1 MNRAPLRRRC
11 VAAAVSALCCA
22 PAVLFAQEERDS
34 TAVLPE
40 RPTVATHAY
49 VIKPGFVELEAGAI
63 FRRPTDDGTF
73 EVPVYLKF
81 GVTRW
86 LQLGIGPGVT
96 SNRGGTGGDL
106 QAGFSDLGV
115 AAKIVVGT
123 GIPILGDFAVQPSL
137 KLPTGS
143 ESRGFGTGTTDGGIL
158 LVSSHAVAGG
168 QIDSNAGI
176 TFRSGDGTAAPKESY
191 VWAVAFGRSISGP
204 LGGVV
209 EVFGFP
215 GTSGASGGPP
225 QVGLLFGPT
234 YAIRPSL
241 VLDAGAI
248 VNVRRLGGNA
258 AYVGLTANLG
268 RWFGR

>member
-1 MNRAPLRRRC
+1 MRIAALRAR
-11 VAAAVSALCCA
+11 VAAAALALCCA
-22 PAVLFAQEERDS
+22 PAALRAQEGERDS

-49 VIKPGFVELEAGAI
+49 VIKPGFVEAETGVTY
-63 FRRPTDDGTF
+63 FRPTEHGTLD
-73 EVPVYLKF
+73 VPVHVKF

-86 LQLGIGPGVT
+86 LQLAISPAFT
-96 SNRGGTGGDL
+96 SSRDASGDL
-106 QAGFSDLGV
+106 QGGFGDLGL
-115 AAKIVVGT
+115 AAKLVVGT
-123 GIPILGDFAVQPSL
+123 GLPVLGDFAVQPSL
-137 KLPTGS
+137 KLATGS
-143 ESRGFGTGTTDGGIL
+143 TSRGFGTGTTDAGVL
-158 LVSSHAVAGG
+158 LVSSHQVLGG
-168 QIDSNAGI
+168 EIDANAGI
-176 TFRSGDGTAAPKESY
+176 TFSSGDGTAAPKQSY
-191 VWAVAFGRSISGP
+191 VWAVSGGRPIAGP
-204 LGGVV
+204 LGAVA

-215 GTSGASGGPP
+215 GTTGPSGGPP

-234 YAIRPSL
+234 FTVRPSL

>member
-1 MNRAPLRRRC
+1 MTQTRLRRAR
-11 VAAAVSALCCA
+11 VAAIALALGCA
-22 PAVLFAQEERDS
+22 PGVLRAQEERDS

-49 VIKPGFVELEAGAI
+49 AIKPGFVEVEAGVTY
-63 FRRPTDDGTF
+63 RRPTDDGTF
-73 EVPVYLKF
+73 DVPVYLKF

-86 LQLGIGPGVT
+86 LQLGIGPGAT
-96 SNRGGTGGDL
+96 SNRGGAGGDL
-106 QAGFSDLGV
+106 QAGFADLGL
-115 AAKIVVGT
+115 AAKLVVGT
-123 GIPILGDFAVQPSL
+123 GLPVLGDFAVQPSL
-137 KLPTGS
+137 KLATGS
-143 ESRGFGTGTTDGGIL
+143 TSRGFGTGTTDGGVL
-158 LVSSHAVAGG
+158 LVSSHQVLGG
-168 QIDSNAGI
+168 EIDANAGI
-176 TFRSGDGTAAPKESY
+176 TFRGGDGTAAPKRSY
-191 VWAVAFGRSISGP
+191 VWALAGGRSISGP
-204 LGGVV
+204 LGAVV

-215 GTSGASGGPP
+215 GTTGPAGVPP

-234 YAIRPSL
+234 FAVRPSL

>member
-1 MNRAPLRRRC
+1 MDLSQHRRAYF
-11 VAAAVSALCCA
+11 AAAFALCCT
-22 PAVLFAQEERDS
+22 PALLAAQEERDS
-34 TAVLPE
+34 TAVLSE

-73 EVPVYLKF
+73 DVPVYLKF

-96 SNRGGTGGDL
+96 STRGGTGGDL
-106 QAGFSDLGV
+106 QAGFADLGL
-115 AAKIVVGT
+115 AAKLVVGT
-123 GIPILGDFAVQPSL
+123 GLPLLGDFAVQPSL

-143 ESRGFGTGTTDGGIL
+143 ESDGFGTGTTDAGIL

-168 QIDSNAGI
+168 QVDANAGI
-176 TFRSGDGTAAPKESY
+176 TFRSGDGTAAPEQAY

-209 EVFGFP
+209 ELFGFP
-215 GTSGASGGPP
+215 GTTGPAGGPP
-225 QVGLLFGPT
+225 QAGLLFGPT
-234 YAIRPSL
+234 WAVRPSL

-248 VNVRRLGGNA
+248 VNLQHLGGNA

>member
-1 MNRAPLRRRC
+1 MTPTSLRRAR
-11 VAAAVSALCCA
+11 VAAAVLALGCA
-22 PAVLFAQEERDS
+22 PAVLQAQEERDS

-49 VIKPGFVELEAGAI
+49 VIKPGFVEVEAGVTY
-63 FRRPTDDGTF
+63 RRPTDNGTID
-73 EVPVYLKF
+73 VPVYLKF

-86 LQLGIGPGVT
+86 LQLGIAPGLT
-96 SNRGGTGGDL
+96 SNRGGAGGDL
-106 QAGFSDLGV
+106 QAGFSDLAV
-115 AAKIVVGT
+115 AAKLVVGT
-123 GIPILGDFAVQPSL
+123 GLPLLGDFAVQPSL
-137 KLPTGS
+137 KLATGS
-143 ESRGFGTGTTDGGIL
+143 TSRGFGTGTTDGGIL
-158 LVSSHAVAGG
+158 LVSSHQVLGG
-168 QIDSNAGI
+168 EIDANAGI
-176 TFRSGDGTAAPKESY
+176 TFRGGDGTAAPKRST
-191 VWAVAFGRSISGP
+191 VWAVSGGRSIAGP
-204 LGGVV
+204 VGAVV

-215 GTSGASGGPP
+215 GTTGPSGGPP

-234 YAIRPSL
+234 FALRPSL